1 MKKDG
6 GAFYSPPGNGFA
18 QSLDSMTVKF
28 QDFFHR
34 AGILLMQEDPL
45 LEECRSL
52 QQEALALDEEFALW
66 GRFLS
71 HNGAPPM
78 RTTIAT
84 LDEPVA
90 TLSWCA
96 YCHSG
101 AVDRYFD
108 CTSSLPYILAV
119 KLTVL
124 DYIAAVWNTYRKS
137 HVMLLDIMAHLARHL
152 IQEEMV
158 LNLQKR
164 ARSIVS
170 DIIASIPYHL
180 AFDIEEY
187 LSLVQ
192 TGDSFIP
199 PNRPIGGLLLLHPLY
214 ESAKCYIVPRD
225 IRLYFIRCLTWIGEH
240 MGIGQA
246 SLLARCINSRM
257 DDVHPLRDPEF
268 PFLGM
273 SEGHVLIWAGMLL
286 QPTCLK
292 GVAPLL
298 FEYGSKATLRRNSS
312 TAHPENHLSH

>member
-1 MKKDG
+1 MMKKSG
-6 GAFYSPPGNGFA
+6 GAFSWPPDNGFA
-18 QSLDSMTVKF
+18 QNLDSMTVKF

-34 AGILLMQEDPL
+34 AGILLMQEYPL
-45 LEECRSL
+45 PKECRGL
-52 QQEALALDEEFALW
+52 QEEALALDEEFSLW
-66 GRFLS
+66 GKFLS
-71 HNGAPPM
+71 HHGAPPM

-84 LDEPVA
+84 LDEPAAV
-90 TLSWCA
+90 LSKCA

-108 CTSSLPYILAV
+108 CTSSPSHILAV
-119 KLTVL
+119 RLTVP

-137 HVMLLDIMAHLARHL
+137 HIMLLDIMAHLARHL
-152 IQEEMV
+152 IQEEM
-158 LNLQKR
+158 LLDLQKR
-164 ARSIVS
+164 AQTIVS

-180 AFDIEEY
+180 AFDVKEY

-192 TGDSFIP
+192 TGVSFIA

-214 ESAKCYIVPRD
+214 ESAKCYIIPRD
-225 IRLYFIRCLTWIGEH
+225 VRLYFTRCLTWIGEH

-257 DDVHPLRDPEF
+257 DDVHPLHDPEF
-268 PFLGM
+268 PFQGM

-292 GVAPLL
+292 G
-298 FEYGSKATLRRNSS
+298 
-312 TAHPENHLSH
+312 